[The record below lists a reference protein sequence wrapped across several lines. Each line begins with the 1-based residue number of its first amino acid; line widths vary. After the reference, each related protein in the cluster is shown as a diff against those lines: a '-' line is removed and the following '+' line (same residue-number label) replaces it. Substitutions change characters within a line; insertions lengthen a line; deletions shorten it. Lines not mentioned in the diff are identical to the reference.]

1 MSKINILK
9 NYFAETAIS
18 FEGGRWHFEG
28 VGCVTANRESFK
40 DIQKKTKKK
49 QQTTNNI
56 IACKFSK
63 LPSISDFVFF
73 FEK

>member
-40 DIQKKTKKK
+40 DIQKKNQKKNGR
-49 QQTTNNI
+49 QQTT
-56 IACKFSK
+56 
-63 LPSISDFVFF
+63 
-73 FEK
+73 